1 MSMNKKEMVIPI
13 DKTSDIKEIN
23 RIIKEILQLFH
34 NSVIDNKINENE
46 KINEFINLF
55 IEIYNLCKDK
65 SKSKPI
71 EIKIEFQKKYDEIKK
86 NNEYLLENNEIKSTG
101 FIILITITLYQSLKE
116 MIKNI
121 KDLEK
126 KVILEEFSEQLIKES
141 SMRIFN
147 FMNTKT

>member
-46 KINEFINLF
+46 KINEFIDLF